1 MNSYFLS
8 CLLWFRTLKV
18 NIVLDIAHEKIA
30 FCLSLLAIVTIASTV
45 AAVYG
50 FARGAEEARTAVNQF
65 EKGSLNSID
74 GNKPPPCPLADK
86 QDDYCDGWKD
96 GWEKTVVEELD

>member
-1 MNSYFLS
+1 MNKI
-8 CLLWFRTLKV
+8 LLLFSV
-18 NIVLDIAHEKIA
+18 IVALV
-30 FCLSLLAIVTIASTV
+30 LAASPRLALAKSDV
-45 AAVYG
+45 AGGYDTG
-50 FARGAEEARTAVNQF
+50 FARGVEEAHAAINQF
-65 EKGSLNSID
+65 DKGSLKSID